1 MKKIFLLIATLSFL
15 ASCDNID
22 EKDRYIP
29 VENRPLERKVLLE
42 EFTGQNC
49 VNCPE
54 AHQVIEKLQEQF
66 GDNLIVVSIHA
77 GQFGIPAEDD
87 GLMEPQGNIYNDR
100 WNITAWPCGVIDRN
114 SGVLNSDMWSTVI
127 RKDGLYPADM
137 TLDLTAT
144 LSDDNKKI
152 DITTELTSDANI
164 KGALQL
170 WVVENDIVG
179 YQRDGN
185 KRIPD
190 YVHNNVFRGC
200 VNGTWG
206 EDIEIQNNESLHFY
220 NSVDVQENMPYE
232 INDWNVNNLYIVGFV
247 YNESGVIVVN
257 KCKVE

>member
-1 MKKIFLLIATLSFL
+1 MKKICLLIAILSL
-15 ASCDNID
+15 LTACDHID
-22 EKDRYIP
+22 ENERYIP

-54 AHQVIEKLQEQF
+54 AHKVIEKLQEQF
-66 GDNLIVVSIHA
+66 GENLVVVSIHA

-87 GLMEPQGNIYNDR
+87 GLMQPEGNAYNDQ
-100 WNITAWPCGVIDRN
+100 WGISAWPCGVIDRN
-114 SGVLNSDMWSTVI
+114 SGVLNYDAWSTVI
-127 RKDGLYPADM
+127 RKDGLYPSDM
-137 TLDLTAT
+137 TLDLKVS
-144 LSDDNKKI
+144 LSDDNKTI
-152 DITTELTSDANI
+152 DITTELESEVHV

-170 WVVENDIVG
+170 WVVENDIIA

-185 KRIPD
+185 QRVYD
-190 YVHNNVFRGC
+190 YVHNNVFRAC

-206 EDIEIQNNESLHFY
+206 EDFEIQNNETLNFY
-220 NSVDVQENMPYE
+220 NTIEVVRDNEWE